1 MKKDDGAVT
10 GIITGHAQWAYVAAA
25 YGLTALVTAGVLLAS
40 WRGMRAAEKRSD
52 ALKKQR
58 HRY

>member
-1 MKKDDGAVT
+1 MT
-10 GIITGHAQWAYVAAA
+10 GVITGNAQWAYVAAA
-25 YGLTALVTAGVLLAS
+25 YGLTALVTGLVVLGS

-58 HRY
+58 RGD